1 MSSEKKIQEKKINS
15 IPGFEILNHEKSKR
29 IINIKIKDEILK
41 KLIFPFNKFDITALE
56 YKPFTRFTIA
66 KSLDDLTSN
75 KLSKLMNSVIKDRNT
90 GCFIIEPQNLNSK
103 INQTFLAKLSTA
115 ISHLIGIP
123 NYDSMAEKYYARFY
137 VKHEDKSDSY
147 LRKAYTN
154 MDLHT
159 DGTYVKEKTDWL
171 LMTKLEEKN
180 AEGGETVML
189 HLDDWEHCEDL
200 FNDSVG
206 KENFIWSSPKS
217 KNVDY
222 KIEHPVFSADKEG
235 RAQISYIDQ
244 FPEPKNMEQGIFL
257 QKLSDALE
265 ESKNK
270 IIINLS
276 VGSSIIAN
284 NYFWL
289 HGRKSFKENKDLI
302 RELLRIRGS
311 FFNN

>member
-1 MSSEKKIQEKKINS
+1 MKKIPGLDISLNS
-15 IPGFEILNHEKSKR
+15 QSKR
-29 IINIKIKDEILK
+29 IIDIKIEDEILD
-41 KLIFPFNKFDITALE
+41 KLIFPFNKFNITALE

-75 KLSKLMNSVIKDRNT
+75 ELSKFLNSITKDRET
-90 GCFIIEPQNLNSK
+90 GCFIISPKKINSK
-103 INQTFLAKLSTA
+103 IDDIFLVKLSTA
-115 ISHLIGIP
+115 ISHLIGTP
-123 NYDSMAEKYYARFY
+123 NHDSMAGKYYARFF
-137 VKHEDKSDSY
+137 VKHKDDSDSY

-159 DGTYVKEKTDWL
+159 DGTYVNEKTDWL
-171 LMTKLEEKN
+171 LMTKIEEKN
-180 AEGGETVML
+180 VEGGESAML

-200 FNDSVG
+200 FKDPVG
-206 KENFIWSSPKS
+206 KQNFTWGSPKS
-217 KNVDY
+217 KNINY
-222 KIEHPVFSADKEG
+222 KVEHPVFSEDKEG

-244 FPEPKNMEQGIFL
+244 FPEPKNMQQGIFL

-270 IIINLS
+270 IIIKLS
-276 VGSSIIAN
+276 VGSVIVAN

-289 HGRKSFKENKDLI
+289 HGRKPFKENKDLS